1 MFKFIVLVFGTVISL
16 AILKYRLEFKNMIGE
31 VGFAEKY
38 FGTGGTHFLVI
49 LIGVGVFIFS
59 LLYATGTLE
68 TLFRGP
74 IALIFGL

>member
-1 MFKFIVLVFGTVISL
+1 MLKFIVLVLGTAVSL

-49 LIGVGVFIFS
+49 LIGIGVFVFS
-59 LLYATGTLE
+59 LMYATGTLQS
-68 TLFRGP
+68 LFKGP
-74 IALIFGL
+74 LALLFGL